1 MVIERSVTVTTGCFI
16 LV

>member
-1 MVIERSVTVTTGCFI
+1 MVIERSVTVTTGSFI

>member
-1 MVIERSVTVTTGCFI
+1 MVVERSVTVTTGCFI